1 MKNVISFEERK
12 NKMIKEGQEMFEKA
26 FDFKKLM
33 DYRTKGNVS
42 EEEIEEILQIRR
54 IIDGML
60 PKLSKEERY
69 EILKKW
75 LNEKP
80 GTI

>member
-1 MKNVISFEERK
+1 MKDVISFEERK

-26 FDFKKLM
+26 FDLKKLM

-42 EEEIEEILQIRR
+42 EEEVEEILQIRR
-54 IIDGML
+54 KIDDML
-60 PKLSKEERY
+60 PKLSKEEEY

-75 LNEKP
+75 LNKKP

>member
-12 NKMIKEGQEMFEKA
+12 NKMIKEGQEMLEKA
-26 FDFKKLM
+26 FDFEKLM
-33 DYRTKGNVS
+33 DYLTGGNVS

-69 EILKKW
+69 EILKK
-75 LNEKP
+75 
-80 GTI
+80 